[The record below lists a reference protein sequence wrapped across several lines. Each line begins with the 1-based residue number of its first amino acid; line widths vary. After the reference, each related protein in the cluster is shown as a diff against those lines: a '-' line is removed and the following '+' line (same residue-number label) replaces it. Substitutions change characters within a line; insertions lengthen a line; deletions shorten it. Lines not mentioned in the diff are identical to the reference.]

1 MHILKFVILFIFSS
15 FIFSQDYDPMQ
26 GGYIRGGVIDD
37 ITELPKPHA
46 NISIVKADSDK
57 IVQGGVA
64 DEEGLFFI
72 DKIPYGIYYVVVE
85 YVGYQDYIIDDVKI
99 YPTHLEINLETI
111 RLVSKA
117 LILEG
122 VEVVEQMPIIEDI
135 AKTTY
140 PVAETARAEGGSAD
154 DVLEKLPSV
163 SIDVD
168 GNIALRGN
176 SNVTILIDGRK
187 SKINVD
193 MINANMI
200 EKVEVMTTPS
210 SKYDPDGIAG
220 IINIVLNKNQY
231 LGKSGN
237 VGINIDDKESIN
249 FSGSL
254 NSFNNDWNIFGSYSI
269 KSKNKEGGGYRNTW
283 LKYDDILENN
293 TSNSNTSNKDRDNA
307 NIKLGFERYFENNDL
322 LAFDITFLKKKSTH
336 VEKNFL
342 EINFIDHDGVCTYDD
357 WDNNPNSPD
366 SGQCTES
373 DDQSKIGNSCIYNY
387 ECDSSYINSWNDYN
401 SLDYKNVSESSLY
414 EKEEEGNNVNFGVGY
429 FRTNEN
435 KGAEF
440 SIQFDYEDNDDK
452 HSIIQTLDKVIDC
465 SLFNND
471 SECEEEAPYCSWDAN
486 SSTCSYSSIIINED
500 ESSNNSMKVI
510 SMDYSAPF
518 SKDNDEEYYEVGFK
532 VNSDIENHNID
543 YEKEPFNY
551 NSDNKIAAAYLTT
564 TFGITDKLDM
574 QAGVRLEHQKKNTN
588 LIYDDVD
595 CALLDYSQC
604 STETA
609 FCQWTGD
616 SSTGTCSESEYKWA
630 LDQVENKDYTYEHEE
645 GIRVFPT
652 LYFIFDLDESGKL
665 KFSSG
670 RRINRPFYRNLN
682 PIPDMDD
689 AYTDGI
695 KFINVGNPTLKPEDI
710 KKLELEYS
718 NKVSIGGFPI
728 GFMKTSAYYEDII
741 DQIDR
746 DKDTEFYN
754 NEVYQILS
762 WKNNTRSRKV
772 GYELFFASK
781 MQKFSMMFNGNWWN
795 TKTWGAAGADGLGTS
810 HGFWGMLVGELKL
823 KNDQTISMYSH
834 HSSPMRITTGT
845 IDPFRRMD
853 LTYKKE
859 VNPRFNFTIKLKDVF
874 DTGGFS
880 ITTNQAIDYAS
891 NLGYMIENL
900 EAESRR
906 DNRTLSVNFEY
917 KFGSF
922 QKKKYKRE
930 KDQGYG
936 GDGGGMDMS
945 Y

>member
-1 MHILKFVILFIFSS
+1 MFIFSS

-26 GGYIRGGVIDD
+26 GGYVRGGVIDD

-72 DKIPYGIYYVVVE
+72 DKIPYGIYYVVIE

-122 VEVVEQMPIIEDI
+122 VEVVEQMPVIEDI

-187 SKINVD
+187 SKMNVD

-237 VGINIDDKESIN
+237 VGINIDDRNGVN
-249 FSGSL
+249 FSGAL
-254 NSFNNDWNIFGSYSI
+254 NSFNNDWNIFGNYSI

-283 LKYDDILENN
+283 LKYDDVLENSTFNNN
-293 TSNSNTSNKDRDNA
+293 TFNKDRDNA
-307 NIKLGFERYFENNDL
+307 NIKLGFERYFKNNDI
-322 LAFDITFLKKKSTH
+322 LAFDVTFVKYKSTKKDNSDILS
-336 VEKNFL
+336 VSL
-342 EINFIDHDGVCTYDD
+342 LHDGVCTYGD
-357 WDNNPNSPD
+357 WDNDPISLD

-373 DDQSKIGNSCIYNY
+373 DDQNKIGNSCDYNY
-387 ECDSSYINSWNDYN
+387 ECDSSYLNSWNDYT
-401 SLDYKNVSESSLY
+401 SIDYNNNLALTLTE
-414 EKEEEGNNVNFGVGY
+414 EEEEGDNINFGIGY
-429 FRTNEN
+429 YKTNDDI
-435 KGAEF
+435 GSEF
-440 SIQFDYEDNDDK
+440 SIEYDFEDFDNQYQ
-452 HSIIQTLDKVIDC
+452 ITRTLDKTIDC
-465 SLFNND
+465 SVLSSQNL
-471 SECEEEAPYCSWDAN
+471 CENESPHCVWDQTSCN
-486 SSTCSYSSIIINED
+486 YSSVINVEND
-500 ESSNNSMKVI
+500 IELTELSTLAF
-510 SMDYSAPF
+510 DYSSPF
-518 SKDNDEEYYEVGFK
+518 TKDNKEEYYEVGFK
-532 VNSDIENHNID
+532 INSEMESHNLD
-543 YEKEPFNY
+543 YNQEPFTY
-551 NSDNKIAAAYLTT
+551 NKDNKILATYLTT
-564 TFGITDKLDM
+564 TFGLTDKLDM
-574 QAGVRLEHQKKNTN
+574 QTGIRLEHQKKKTN
-588 LIYDDVD
+588 LAYDDVD
-595 CALLDYSQC
+595 CALLDYNQC

-616 SSTGTCSESEYKWA
+616 SATGVCSESDYKWA
-630 LDQVENKDYTYEHEE
+630 LDQVEVKDYIYEHKE

-652 LYFIFDLDESGKL
+652 LYFIYSFDEGGTM

-670 RRINRPFYRNLN
+670 RRINRPFYRNLS
-682 PIPDMDD
+682 PIPDMSDVSS
-689 AYTDGI
+689 AGI

-710 KKLELEYS
+710 IKAEIKYS
-718 NKVSIGGFPI
+718 NKVSIKGYPI
-728 GFMKTSAYYEDII
+728 GFMSVATYYEDIT

-746 DKDTEFYN
+746 DKDTDFYN
-754 NEVYQILS
+754 NEVYQVLS
-762 WKNNTRSRKV
+762 WKNNSRSRKI
-772 GYELFFASK
+772 GGEFNFGTR
-781 MQKFSMMFNGNWWN
+781 MQKLEMFFNGNWWN
-795 TKTWGAAGADGLGTS
+795 TKTWNAASADGIGTN
-810 HGFWGMLVGELKL
+810 HGFWGMLVGQLNL
-823 KNDQTISMYSH
+823 KNDQSISMYSH
-834 HSSPMRITTGT
+834 YSKPMKITTGT
-845 IDPFRRMD
+845 IEPFRRMD
-853 LTYKKE
+853 LTYKKK
-859 VNPRFNFTIKLKDVF
+859 VNERFNFSIKLKDVF
-874 DTGGFS
+874 DTGGF
-880 ITTNQAIDYAS
+880 AIVTDAPQVYDS
-891 NLGYMIENL
+891 SLGYINETL
-900 EAESRR
+900 DAFGRR
-906 DNRTLSVNFEY
+906 DKRTLSVNFEY
-917 KFGSF
+917 KFGSI
-922 QKKKYKRE
+922 QKRKYKRE

-936 GDGGGMDMS
+936 GEGGGMDMS